1 MSHKSKVGSG
11 LISIAVA
18 GGALYWSMQPA
29 QTNTVKTTA
38 APVKVATP
46 IKNVGRVA
54 TLPKPKPKELM
65 NPNDYA
71 AYKKAIE
78 ETAAMTSDEKAQK
91 LAQKHGLQVLNV
103 TWEDTGRYKDSAVGP
118 NISDMTIQVG
128 ARDPKTEAFN
138 VTCMPVIRFPNFS
151 DKSADL
157 DPRDFTLLVGNQN
170 GERFKTHFV
179 ARFSGKSNGLFKRA
193 EIVESAEKI
202 VARAARQQSPRFST
216 SLFFASA
223 QTRQSDVQSGAVQ
236 LSIV

>member
-1 MSHKSKVGSG
+1 
-11 LISIAVA
+11 
-18 GGALYWSMQPA
+18 
-29 QTNTVKTTA
+29 
-38 APVKVATP
+38 
-46 IKNVGRVA
+46 
-54 TLPKPKPKELM
+54 M
-65 NPNDYA
+65 NPKDYA

-170 GERFKTHFV
+170 GEDLKRISLHDFLENPTDYLSV
-179 ARFSGKSNGLFKRA
+179 PKSWKA
-193 EIVESAEKI
+193 AEKI
-202 VARAARQQSPRFST
+202 VARAAR
-216 SLFFASA
+216 
-223 QTRQSDVQSGAVQ
+223 
-236 LSIV
+236 